1 MVTVQ
6 QDVQGQVQSTVIQH
20 WWRYTHREH
29 RLTLRLLRE
38 KPENLAH
45 LNSLPIILRSID
57 KKHTETLRSRYP
69 NAVRELRSFMLSAE
83 RNFIE
88 CLQSIHNEDMTE
100 AERHYNNAKNDLSL
114 MQYIFMELGI
124 ESHI

>member
-6 QDVQGQVQSTVIQH
+6 QDIEFQVKTTVIQH
-20 WWRYTHREH
+20 WWRYTHRSH

-45 LNSLPIILRSID
+45 LNSLAIIVRSID
-57 KKHTETLRSRYP
+57 KTHTETLRDRYP
-69 NAVRELRSFMLSAE
+69 NTVRELRSFLLSAE

-88 CLQSIHNEDMTE
+88 CLRAIQVADMTQ
-100 AERHYNNAKNDLSL
+100 AEKYYNNAKNDLSL
-114 MQYIFMELGI
+114 LQYIFMEKGI